1 MNKKQIEKQEAMAQL
16 KDMLKNGDTIYTSL
30 MQVSASGM
38 YRHIKPILIKNNEPL
53 LLSYFVSKVLDYPY
67 KNKTYAVGVGGCG
80 MDMGFHLVN
89 NLEHA
94 LGIKLK
100 HRWI

>member
-1 MNKKQIEKQEAMAQL
+1 MKSTQVEKEESINLLKNML
-16 KDMLKNGDTIYTSL
+16 KDGDTIYTSL
-30 MQVSASGM
+30 AQVSASGM
-38 YRHIKPILIKNNEPL
+38 YRHIKPILIKDNEPL

-89 NLEHA
+89 TLEHA
-94 LGIKLK
+94 LNIKLK